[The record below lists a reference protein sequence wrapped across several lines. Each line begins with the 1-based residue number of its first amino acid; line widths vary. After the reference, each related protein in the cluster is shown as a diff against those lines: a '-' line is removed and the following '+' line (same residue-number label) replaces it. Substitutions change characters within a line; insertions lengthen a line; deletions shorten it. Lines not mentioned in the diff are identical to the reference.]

1 MEENVTEQG
10 NSGTNSQQQD
20 EQQDEQPTQ
29 TEELVHKRG
38 GTSVAW
44 MWFGFKKTD
53 TDQTTVVCKVCR
65 CTVPTT
71 DSNTTNLFYHLR
83 KNHDK
88 EYRESQ
94 REKAAKALSSNV
106 DVEKKKLQTQTLQ
119 QAFTRG
125 TPYSHTS
132 RRWKEITTAVA
143 KHICK
148 DMAPIYT
155 VEKRGFCELVQT
167 LDPRYEMPSRKHLNK
182 VVLPALYDECRAK
195 VEEEIHKGMFYAT
208 TTDMWSSRT
217 THPYMSLTIHF
228 IDQAWNLRSRCLQ
241 TSYFP
246 EDHTGQEIARG
257 LSEALESWG
266 LNQDHLVCVTTDN
279 ASNNILALELMNE
292 TTRLQCFGHR
302 LHLAIGR
309 GVKVHQVERAVGV
322 CKKIVAA
329 FSNSWKRRREL
340 AKAQAEQ
347 NPPLPRHQ
355 LITETPTRW
364 GSMQAMVE
372 RVIEQEKAL
381 SQVLRADKKTRHLVP
396 TWQDMDVLESMNKA
410 LSPLKEFTD
419 ALSGELYP
427 SVSYLK
433 PVLHLFNNQILKHQ
447 DGDTELTTTIKEG
460 ILKYLNEKYDDKKTQ
475 ELLDMASLVDPRFKT
490 TYIKQERV
498 DYIKT
503 RAAAQ
508 LQKLVAEQAEPE
520 AAPLPSAATARDQ
533 DEPEEVPAKKKKK
546 SLSSYFKTAAKPSQ
560 AAPHSSRESI
570 ENELNLYLLLD
581 AGPDTDPLE
590 WWKKNEGHFPH
601 VAKLA
606 RKYLCIP
613 ATSSPSERAF
623 SASGNIVSCQRS
635 ALKPARVD
643 QLVFLALNL

>member
-1 MEENVTEQG
+1 M
-10 NSGTNSQQQD
+10 
-20 EQQDEQPTQ
+20 
-29 TEELVHKRG
+29 K
-38 GTSVAW
+38 
-44 MWFGFKKTD
+44 
-53 TDQTTVVCKVCR
+53 
-65 CTVPTT
+65 
-71 DSNTTNLFYHLR
+71 
-83 KNHDK
+83 
-88 EYRESQ
+88 Q
-94 REKAAKALSSNV
+94 RE
-106 DVEKKKLQTQTLQ
+106 
-119 QAFTRG
+119 
-125 TPYSHTS
+125 
-132 RRWKEITTAVA
+132 
-143 KHICK
+143 
-148 DMAPIYT
+148 
-155 VEKRGFCELVQT
+155 
-167 LDPRYEMPSRKHLNK
+167 
-182 VVLPALYDECRAK
+182 
-195 VEEEIHKGMFYAT
+195 
-208 TTDMWSSRT
+208 
-217 THPYMSLTIHF
+217 
-228 IDQAWNLRSRCLQ
+228 
-241 TSYFP
+241 
-246 EDHTGQEIARG
+246 
-257 LSEALESWG
+257 
-266 LNQDHLVCVTTDN
+266 
-279 ASNNILALELMNE
+279 
-292 TTRLQCFGHR
+292 
-302 LHLAIGR
+302 
-309 GVKVHQVERAVGV
+309 VERAVGV

-347 NPPLPRHQ
+347 NPPLPHHQ

-372 RVIEQEKAL
+372 RVIEQEKAI
-381 SQVLRADKKTRHLVP
+381 SHVLRADKKTRHLVP

-447 DGDTELTTTIKEG
+447 DADTQLTTTIKEE
-460 ILKYLNEKYDDKKTQ
+460 ILKYLNEKYDDQKTQ

-503 RAAAQ
+503 RAAAE

-520 AAPLPSAATARDQ
+520 AVPLPSAATARDQ
-533 DEPEEVPAKKKKK
+533 DEAEPEEVPAKKKKK
-546 SLSSYFKTAAKPSQ
+546 SLSSYFKTAAKPS
-560 AAPHSSRESI
+560 PHNSSRESI
-570 ENELNLYLLLD
+570 ENELNFYLLLD

-590 WWKKNEGHFPH
+590 WWKENEERFPH

>member
-1 MEENVTEQG
+1 MENKYTRGSDQG
-10 NSGTNSQQQD
+10 NSQQD
-20 EQQDEQPTQ
+20 DQPTQ
-29 TEELVHKRG
+29 TEELVPKRG
-38 GTSVAW
+38 ATSVAW
-44 MWFGFKKTD
+44 TWFGYKKTD
-53 TDQTTVVCKVCR
+53 VHQTTVVCKVCR
-65 CTVPTT
+65 LPVPTT

-83 KNHDK
+83 KNHEK

-94 REKAAKALSSNV
+94 RAKTAKAASSDGVSAQN
-106 DVEKKKLQTQTLQ
+106 KLQTQTLQ

-125 TPYSHTS
+125 TPYSHSS
-132 RRWKEITTAVA
+132 RRWKEITSAVA

-148 DMAPIYT
+148 DMVPIYT

-167 LDPRYEMPSRKHLNK
+167 LDPRYEMPSRIHITK
-182 VVLPALYDECRAK
+182 VVLPDLYDACRAK
-195 VEEEIHKGMFYAT
+195 VEAEIHKGMFYAT
-208 TTDMWSSRT
+208 TTDMWWSRT
-217 THPYMSLTIHF
+217 THPYMSLTAHF
-228 IDQAWNLRSRCLQ
+228 INHDWNLCSRCLQ

-246 EDHTGQEIARG
+246 EDHTGEMLAKG
-257 LSEALESWG
+257 LRESLQLWG
-266 LNQDHLVCVTTDN
+266 LQEDRLVCVTTDN
-279 ASNNILALELMNE
+279 ATNNILALQLNE
-292 TTRLQCFGHR
+292 MTRLQCFGHR
-302 LHLAIGR
+302 LHLAIGDSSHNEP
-309 GVKVHQVERAVGV
+309 KLIGV

-340 AKAQAEQ
+340 AKAQADQ
-347 NPPLPRHQ
+347 NPPLPPHQ

-433 PVLHLFNNQILKHQ
+433 PILHLFNNQILKHQ

-460 ILKYLNEKYDDKKTQ
+460 ILKYLNEKYDDQTTQ
-475 ELLDMASLVDPRFKT
+475 DLLDIASLVDPRFKT

-503 RAAAQ
+503 RAAAE
-508 LQKLVAEQAEPE
+508 LQKLVAEQTE
-520 AAPLPSAATARDQ
+520 AVPLSAPSVTAVGQ
-533 DEPEEVPAKKKKK
+533 DEQEEVPAKKKKK
-546 SLSSYFKTAAKPSQ
+546 SLSSYFKTSAKPSQ
-560 AAPHSSRESI
+560 MAPLSNRESI
-570 ENELNLYLLLD
+570 EKELSLYLLME
-581 AGPDTDPLE
+581 AGSDTEPLE
-590 WWKKNEGHFPH
+590 WWKRNEVHFPL